1 MLTNSFENFIYKKEV
16 DWSVL
21 HEGFSIPVEFQAA
34 LQYSLGGLGRGESR
48 RIRIHFREEL
58 FEAKVINQAF
68 DERKFE
74 GHPDVLQIRYSKVSA
89 LAQKLRE
96 VYYDS
101 FNMLK
106 ILREKTRRTGEKKQA
121 RMPEEAREHLILY
134 AGLSNNEFRFDC
146 MTHDDI
152 AVVKSFF
159 DTHGTSEEEFE
170 MAAEHDL
177 KDSHACIEIRDQI
190 VRVRRLDRSIGNSLK
205 QLYQYRCQICAENF
219 GHERGTDTAESH
231 HIEAFVTSL
240 NNDSNNI
247 LIVCPNHHTV
257 IHKARPI
264 FNPAKLRY
272 EYLNG
277 FAEILK
283 LNIHLKVTE

>member
-48 RIRIHFREEL
+48 RIRINFREEL

-89 LAQKLRE
+89 LAQKFRK
-96 VYYDS
+96 VFFAS
-101 FNMLK
+101 FNILK
-106 ILREKTRRTGEKKQA
+106 ILREETRRMGEKKQV
-121 RMPEEAREHLILY
+121 RVPEGTREHLVLY
-134 AGLSNNEFRFDC
+134 AGLSDNEFRCDC
-146 MTHDDI
+146 LTHEDI
-152 AVVKSFF
+152 TVVKSFF
-159 DTHGTSEEEFE
+159 DKYGTSEEEFE

-177 KDSHACIEIRDQI
+177 KDSHARIEIRDQI

-205 QLYQYRCQICAENF
+205 QLYQYRCQLCAENF

-231 HIEAFVTSL
+231 HIKAFVSSL

-257 IHKARPI
+257 IHKANPI

-272 EYLNG
+272 EYPNG
-277 FAEILK
+277 FAEVLK

>member
-1 MLTNSFENFIYKKEV
+1 VSFEKFIYKKDV

-48 RIRIHFREEL
+48 RIRINFREEL
-58 FEAKVINQAF
+58 FEVKVINQAF

-74 GHPDVLQIRYSKVSA
+74 GHPDVLQIRYSKA
-89 LAQKLRE
+89 GTLAQKLQE
-96 VYYDS
+96 VFFES
-101 FNMLK
+101 FNILK
-106 ILREKTRRTGEKKQA
+106 ILREETRRTGEKKHV
-121 RMPEEAREHLILY
+121 RVPEEAREHLVLY

-146 MTHDDI
+146 LTHNDI
-152 AVVKSFF
+152 AGVKSFF
-159 DTHGTSEEEFE
+159 DKQGTTEEEFE

-177 KDSHACIEIRDQI
+177 KDSHARIEIRDQI

-219 GHERGTDTAESH
+219 GHKRGTDTAESH
-231 HIEAFVTSL
+231 HIEAFVSSL

-257 IHKARPI
+257 IHKASPI

-272 EYLNG
+272 EYPNG
-277 FAEILK
+277 FAETLK
-283 LNIHLKVTE
+283 LNIHLKATE